1 MGRIPQFHVP
11 MGLVPFKDRPKN
23 PRKGPEQTSTRP
35 LVYSYRVPPATEE
48 LFPRTHPA
56 QTIVE
61 TAAYT
66 EEKAPADPTLEEN
79 LHNEKIIDLISFLR
93 CDTPSTCDIGPFLKD
108 DAERRAAALEI
119 CEMVDSS
126 MAVKI
131 VFDIIKKAG
140 DAATVSADSLVAA
153 VRSYLDDLE
162 MKQFKLTSDVEFR
175 RSLLESETTMPGEG
189 AAASNR
195 DYYDVQV
202 RHTPSDSDCKK
213 KTRTAHMRDL

>member
-1 MGRIPQFHVP
+1 
-11 MGLVPFKDRPKN
+11 
-23 PRKGPEQTSTRP
+23 
-35 LVYSYRVPPATEE
+35 
-48 LFPRTHPA
+48 
-56 QTIVE
+56 
-61 TAAYT
+61 
-66 EEKAPADPTLEEN
+66 
-79 LHNEKIIDLISFLR
+79 
-93 CDTPSTCDIGPFLKD
+93 
-108 DAERRAAALEI
+108 
-119 CEMVDSS
+119 MVDSS

-213 KTRTAHMRDL
+213 KDTHRTHA